1 MADVFK
7 NAQGVWTNQGVDP
20 ADPVQTSAD
29 PNAPYERDGVLYQRT
44 PGGHELAI
52 GAAHNDIHDEAHPEV
67 AARDFLDALDRSPE
81 QRSLDLVNASQ
92 QQSDADTQALE
103 EAKQANP
110 VGRAANWLTPGKV
123 GTAAGLA
130 SLIPGVAPIALSAAA
145 AADPLLEALR
155 VHYDEPNAAQSFPEA
170 AGGALEA
177 TAPAGVAMAG
187 GAAMKALPKVAA
199 LAAKPGVVGAG
210 LGGAYGYRHGGVFT
224 SPGLGGAVEG
234 AVEGGTLGKTF
245 GGRIGALL
253 KAAGMAP
260 EAVAPEVAAEAEAG
274 APFPRAV
281 RTVGGQ
287 QVPEKSVDDVLMR
300 SGKNYVPPRPFTPS
314 PTPREYEFSP
324 REPRS
329 ALNDISE
336 ADVQRLAKQSGDV
349 YAKMKA
355 EGAFGGDRTVPSD
368 GWMREMAKPHVQ
380 PTPAPDLMDQYTASL
395 ENGQGSGKQ
404 SFEMGGVQYAPD
416 ETGSHVALRRAA
428 LADTPPIEGD
438 NPVVSRTLK
447 QIRDEAKSGV
457 LDPETAKKATAQAQM
472 LRRKKGGGR

>member
-20 ADPVQTSAD
+20 ADPVPTSAD

-52 GAAHNDIHDEAHPEV
+52 GAAHNDIHDAAHPEV
-67 AARDFLDALDRSPE
+67 AARDFLTQLDQSPE
-81 QRSLDLVNASQ
+81 QRSLDLVNSSLH
-92 QQSDADTQALE
+92 QSDADTQALE

-110 VGRAANWLTPGKV
+110 IGRAANWLTPGKV

-130 SLIPGVAPIALSAAA
+130 SLIPGAAPIALTAAA
-145 AADPLLEALR
+145 VADPLLEALR
-155 VHYDEPNAAQSFPEA
+155 VHYDEPNAAQSFGEA
-170 AGGALEA
+170 AQGAAEA
-177 TAPAGVAMAG
+177 TAPAGLAMAG

-224 SPGLGGAVEG
+224 SPGLGGAMEG

-314 PTPREYEFSP
+314 PVPQEVATPDLMDQYTRSLENGAGSGKQSFEMDGVSYAPDKTGSHLAVPHEGYDFSP

-336 ADVQRLAKQSGDV
+336 ADVQRLAKQSGGV
-349 YAKMKA
+349 YKKMKA
-355 EGAFGGDRTVPSD
+355 EGAFGGDRTVNPSWSD
-368 GWMREMAKPHVQ
+368 SPAAQLMRE
-380 PTPAPDLMDQYTASL
+380 
-395 ENGQGSGKQ
+395 
-404 SFEMGGVQYAPD
+404 
-416 ETGSHVALRRAA
+416 RAA
-428 LADTPPIEGD
+428 
-438 NPVVSRTLK
+438 R
-447 QIRDEAKSGV
+447 GV
-457 LDPETAKKATAQAQM
+457 
-472 LRRKKGGGR
+472 R